1 MIQQNT
7 THTFHI
13 PVLGLGYSVDTPIKV
28 SHLGISSVA
37 SIVDDEMIERMRK
50 YHTLKNGENF
60 EPIYSG
66 ADDFRSRRITAYLD
80 LMERIVNRKF
90 DSMSMQPFEEGSE
103 IVRYFELL
111 PERSL
116 LRKRYLEMTSC
127 ENENQK
133 TALQQELRAG
143 LKKGAIDVNI
153 MSKVDKL
160 NKDVHGEMLPDEY
173 SDASASLRGFAN
185 STLTSSLILSAGM
198 NPRLYNY
205 LEKFD
210 DFYPDENGSFRK
222 KIILKVSDF
231 RSAFIQAKFLAKKGI
246 WVSEF
251 RIESGL
257 NCGGHAFAT
266 EGYLLGPILEEF
278 KTKKKEMIVELFGLY
293 QAALFVKGHE
303 TANVPD
309 LKITVQGGIG
319 TSEEDSFLLDY
330 YEVDATGWG
339 SPFLLV
345 PEVTNVDNETLRD
358 LAAADSTDYYI
369 SNSSPL
375 GVLFNNFRRSSA
387 EKERLQRIA
396 AGRPGSPCK
405 KKYLVSNTEFTQEP
419 ICTASRQYQH
429 LKIRQLEAIQPRPH
443 DFQEQYDLITE
454 KLCLC
459 DGLSTSTLLKNNLIK
474 PRENKAV
481 SICPGPNLAWFSK
494 IYSLEEMVS
503 HIYGKVDL
511 LGDVKRPN
519 MFINELILY
528 VDYYKKDVEK
538 DAGKWSEK
546 KRKSLQKFGE
556 QLLNGIGYYKSLIPK
571 LLNQTAAYRE
581 EMFRHLNTIEMELL
595 HVDLYRFDDQ
605 KIISTESQILEN
617 N

>member
-1 MIQQNT
+1 MIQENT

-13 PVLGLGYSVDTPIKV
+13 PVLGLGYSVDTPMKV

-50 YHTLKNGENF
+50 FHTVKAGEVF

-66 ADDFRSRRITAYLD
+66 AEDFRSRRITAYLD
-80 LMERIVNRKF
+80 LMERIVNKQF
-90 DSMSMQPFEEGSE
+90 DSLKEQPFEEGSE

-111 PERSL
+111 PDTSQL
-116 LRKRYLEMTSC
+116 KKRYVEMLTC
-127 ENENQK
+127 RDENQK
-133 TALQQELRAG
+133 SVLETELRG
-143 LKKGAIDVNI
+143 SLRKGAIDVNI

-160 NKDVHGEMLPDEY
+160 NRDVHGDMLPDEF
-173 SDASASLRGFAN
+173 SDASAALRGFAN

-205 LEKFD
+205 LEKFK
-210 DFYPDENGSFRK
+210 DFYPDKNGDFRK

-278 KTKKKEMIVELFGLY
+278 KTKKQEMISDLFGLY
-293 QAALFVKGHE
+293 NAALVTKGYE
-303 TANVPD
+303 TAKIPD
-309 LKITVQGGIG
+309 LRITVQGGIG
-319 TSEEDSFLLDY
+319 TSEEDRFLLNY
-330 YEVDATGWG
+330 YEVHATGWG

-345 PEVTNVDNETLRD
+345 PEVTNVDNETLKD
-358 LAAADSTDYYI
+358 LAEANSDDYYI

-375 GVLFNNFRRSSA
+375 GVLFNNFKKSSA

-405 KKYLVSNTEFTQEP
+405 KKYLVSNTEFTAEP

-429 LKIRQLEAIQPRPH
+429 LKIKQLEALEPRPD
-443 DFQEQYDLITE
+443 DFQEQFNLITE

-494 IYSLEEMVS
+494 IYSLDEMVN

-511 LGDVKRPN
+511 LSQVKRPN
-519 MFINELILY
+519 MFINELNLY
-528 VDYYKKDVEK
+528 VDYYKKDVEMNAK
-538 DAGKWSEK
+538 KLNEK
-546 KRKSLQKFGE
+546 KRKYLQKFSE
-556 QLLNGIGYYKSLIPK
+556 QLMIGIDYYKNLIPQFV
-571 LLNQTAAYRE
+571 NQTEAYRD
-581 EMFRHLNTIEMELL
+581 EMISQLRNIETDLL
-595 HVDLYRFDDQ
+595 Q
-605 KIISTESQILEN
+605 CKLEVA
-617 N
+617 